1 MKMLWRCAASK
12 GARAGAPGKHHAMMA
27 PARGLV
33 PARTMTYIASA
44 SYLTYH

>member
-27 PARGLV
+27 PARCLV